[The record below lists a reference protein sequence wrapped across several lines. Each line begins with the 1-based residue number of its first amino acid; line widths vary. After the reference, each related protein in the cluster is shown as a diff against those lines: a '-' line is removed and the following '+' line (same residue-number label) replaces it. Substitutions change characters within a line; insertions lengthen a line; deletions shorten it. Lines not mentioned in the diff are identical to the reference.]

1 MKNKLMKI
9 GKFFLLFA
17 MIFSQLST
25 VTRVL
30 ANEIFDAD
38 VIMNL
43 ASAGTSDK
51 SLFYL
56 TIDSTDNKF
65 DDEKEYKIN
74 IANVF
79 TYNNGSIVSLGN
91 KEYSFMGSELNDGVT
106 IPYNLI
112 NTLYNGTYTI
122 NVDIYDGEEVIYSN
136 NFSQDITDAVIG
148 LSGLLGEINPSN
160 EIISSDTNST
170 FDIDSVATD
179 VYTLK
184 LKINVGELSP
194 DSNYVVTIN
203 DGEAS
208 SEISGEALENKL
220 FDVRS
225 IDLRDALGGE
235 YTYTD
240 IVKVEEVSNGNVIN
254 TYNYT
259 YNTVINY
266 NISNDN
272 KLSEI
277 FNLDFSDGYLF
288 VNAKNLYG
296 TDYIVTL
303 GDLVNALS
311 NTSITLTAKDKDGS
325 TLDLTNIDILN
336 REIQNDDI
344 LEFVNGSTAS
354 YKVIVLGDA
363 SGDNLFDRNDILPT
377 IDGYLDGVLMPS
389 MDIVYNDEE
398 EEFGTITFEDIIN
411 HNYNLKEESDIEDNT
426 DLYIDI
432 DSDIDRMYVGDTIE
446 VPVAINSS
454 DIEDYIDGISG
465 MFSLSDNLR
474 LDSIKINDKFISS
487 YKNNKFVGVGD
498 NLYSGDVVVTLV
510 ITATEEGEATIEGFG
525 SVAKGNLS
533 YDFDTSIKDI
543 TVIKKVSS
551 NSDLASLEASVGKF
565 DIPFDKD
572 VTTYTLTVPYDAESV
587 ILSGLLADV
596 NAKVVGLTEYEI
608 IGDKMV
614 AVITVTSES
623 GTTKEYTV
631 YIVRGAKPEE
641 VKTEAS
647 FISNNNIVKKYS
659 SNNYLKEL
667 SIDGYEIAF
676 DKDTLEYNI
685 KVKSDVNSLD
695 IKAIAEQ
702 AGARVEITGNEKFKT
717 GDNTV
722 VITVTAEDGSTREY
736 KINVSKEEAKK
747 EAPLEIEDSSNTAE
761 KVVIIILI
769 VLVVL
774 GLLYLIFKKDDVEE
788 VDSKKVKQD
797 NSSNKNI
804 NKSKK

>member
-51 SLFYL
+51 NLFYL

-65 DDEKEYKIN
+65 DNEKEYKID
-74 IANVF
+74 IANIF
-79 TYNNGSIVSLGN
+79 TYNNGSIAGLGN

-122 NVDIYDGEEVIYSN
+122 DVDIYDGKEVIYSN

-179 VYTLK
+179 VYALK

-208 SEISGEALENKL
+208 SEINGKALENKL

-240 IVKVEEVSNGNVIN
+240 TVKVEEVSSGNVIN

-259 YNTVINY
+259 YNTIINY
-266 NISNDN
+266 NVSNDN

-363 SGDNLFDRNDILPT
+363 NGDNLFNRDDILPT

-389 MDIVYNDEE
+389 MDIVYNDDE
-398 EEFGTITFEDIIN
+398 EEFGTITFEDIVN

-432 DSDIDRMYVGDTIE
+432 DSDIDKMYVGDTIE
-446 VPVAINSS
+446 IPVTVNSS

-474 LDSIKINDKFISS
+474 LDGIKINDKFTSS

-510 ITATEEGEATIEGFG
+510 ITAIEDGEATIEGFG
-525 SVAKGNLS
+525 SIAKGNLL

-543 TVIKKVSS
+543 TIIKKVSS

-572 VTTYTLTVPYDAESV
+572 ITTYTLTVPYDTESV

-596 NAKVVGLTEYEI
+596 NAKVVGLTKYEI
-608 IGDKMV
+608 IGDEMV
-614 AVITVTSES
+614 AVITVTGED

-631 YIVRGAKPEE
+631 YIVREAKPEE

-685 KVKSDVNSLD
+685 RVKSDVNSLD

-722 VITVTAEDGSTREY
+722 IITVTAEDGSTREY
-736 KINVSKEEAKK
+736 KINVNKEEAKK
-747 EAPLEIEDSSNTAE
+747 EAPLEIEDSSNAAE

>member
-1 MKNKLMKI
+1 M
-9 GKFFLLFA
+9 
-17 MIFSQLST
+17 
-25 VTRVL
+25 
-30 ANEIFDAD
+30 
-38 VIMNL
+38 
-43 ASAGTSDK
+43 
-51 SLFYL
+51 
-56 TIDSTDNKF
+56 
-65 DDEKEYKIN
+65 
-74 IANVF
+74 
-79 TYNNGSIVSLGN
+79 
-91 KEYSFMGSELNDGVT
+91 
-106 IPYNLI
+106 
-112 NTLYNGTYTI
+112 
-122 NVDIYDGEEVIYSN
+122 
-136 NFSQDITDAVIG
+136 
-148 LSGLLGEINPSN
+148 
-160 EIISSDTNST
+160 
-170 FDIDSVATD
+170 
-179 VYTLK
+179 
-184 LKINVGELSP
+184 
-194 DSNYVVTIN
+194 
-203 DGEAS
+203 
-208 SEISGEALENKL
+208 
-220 FDVRS
+220 
-225 IDLRDALGGE
+225 
-235 YTYTD
+235 
-240 IVKVEEVSNGNVIN
+240 
-254 TYNYT
+254 
-259 YNTVINY
+259 
-266 NISNDN
+266 
-272 KLSEI
+272 
-277 FNLDFSDGYLF
+277 
-288 VNAKNLYG
+288 
-296 TDYIVTL
+296 
-303 GDLVNALS
+303 
-311 NTSITLTAKDKDGS
+311 
-325 TLDLTNIDILN
+325 
-336 REIQNDDI
+336 
-344 LEFVNGSTAS
+344 
-354 YKVIVLGDA
+354 
-363 SGDNLFDRNDILPT
+363 
-377 IDGYLDGVLMPS
+377 
-389 MDIVYNDEE
+389 
-398 EEFGTITFEDIIN
+398 
-411 HNYNLKEESDIEDNT
+411 
-426 DLYIDI
+426 
-432 DSDIDRMYVGDTIE
+432 
-446 VPVAINSS
+446 
-454 DIEDYIDGISG
+454 
-465 MFSLSDNLR
+465 
-474 LDSIKINDKFISS
+474 
-487 YKNNKFVGVGD
+487 
-498 NLYSGDVVVTLV
+498 
-510 ITATEEGEATIEGFG
+510 
-525 SVAKGNLS
+525 
-533 YDFDTSIKDI
+533 
-543 TVIKKVSS
+543 
-551 NSDLASLEASVGKF
+551 ASLEASVGKF

>member
-65 DDEKEYKIN
+65 DNEKEYKID
-74 IANVF
+74 IANIF
-79 TYNNGSIVSLGN
+79 TYNNGSIAGLGN

-122 NVDIYDGEEVIYSN
+122 DVDIYDGKEVIYSN

-179 VYTLK
+179 VYALK

-208 SEISGEALENKL
+208 SEINGKALENKL

-240 IVKVEEVSNGNVIN
+240 TVKVEEVSSGNVIN

-259 YNTVINY
+259 YNTIINY
-266 NISNDN
+266 NVSNDN

-363 SGDNLFDRNDILPT
+363 NGDNLFDRDDILPT

-389 MDIVYNDEE
+389 MDIVYNDDE
-398 EEFGTITFEDIIN
+398 EEFGTITFEDIVN

-432 DSDIDRMYVGDTIE
+432 DSDIDKMYVGDTVEI
-446 VPVAINSS
+446 PVTVNSS

-474 LDSIKINDKFISS
+474 LDGIKINDKFTSS

-510 ITATEEGEATIEGFG
+510 ITAIEDGEATIEGFG
-525 SVAKGNLS
+525 SIAKGNLL

-543 TVIKKVSS
+543 TIIKKVSS

-572 VTTYTLTVPYDAESV
+572 ITTYTLTVPYDTESV

-596 NAKVVGLTEYEI
+596 NAKVVGLTKYEI
-608 IGDKMV
+608 IGDEMV
-614 AVITVTSES
+614 AVITVTGED

-631 YIVRGAKPEE
+631 YIVREAKPEE

-647 FISNNNIVKKYS
+647 FISNNNILKKYS

-685 KVKSDVNSLD
+685 RVKSDVNSLD

-722 VITVTAEDGSTREY
+722 IITVTAEDGSTREY
-736 KINVSKEEAKK
+736 KINVNKEEAKK
-747 EAPLEIEDSSNTAE
+747 EAPLEIEDSSNAAE